1 MNGSERCGEAAVE
14 RNGTAEFRVNPGSG
28 RTLVGSWPNTS
39 FGSTRDHPRELARNR
54 IIGGFLRGHVADTL
68 HR

>member
-14 RNGTAEFRVNPGSG
+14 GKGTAEFRVNPGSR

-39 FGSTRDHPRELARNR
+39 FGSTRDYSRELARNG
-54 IIGGFLRGHVADTL
+54 IIGGLLGGHVSNPL